1 LGGTGC
7 IKRLVVDFV
16 PKFVVVPRFGFR
28 QSPAR
33 QQSGS
38 PPFFF
43 SLGEFKMNSE
53 ILYKNEFFFK
63 QNTKIK
69 KQRRHEENR
78 NTENKTKRAQIQTE
92 NMSRSTGIAG
102 RAFKRSGESNH

>member
-69 KQRRHEENR
+69 KNKDDTKKIGTRKTRPRGHKYRQR
-78 NTENKTKRAQIQTE
+78 I
-92 NMSRSTGIAG
+92 
-102 RAFKRSGESNH
+102 